1 MADKHLEQLLGILKS
16 SGADAWEVADINER
30 GWEFYFVRHR
40 LDQHRTKAVDSFSVK
55 VYKKLEDGQF
65 LGSASAQIAP
75 DASEEEMRRIVEG
88 LCRDASYVRNPFY
101 TLNKPSAEPAA
112 EEPAPMDMKA
122 VCGDF
127 LKTMR
132 SLPETETEDINS
144 YEIFVSEIRRRFL
157 NSEGVDVTSVYPSS
171 MVEAVVNARKD
182 GHEIELYRMLKSGT
196 CDPAQLTKEL
206 SEALAYGRDK
216 LAAQPTPALE
226 KADVIFSTDAAL
238 EIYLWYADRMN
249 AAYKFMKYSDWEAG
263 EPVTE
268 SDGGDSV
275 TLTAVPFLPN
285 SSRNFAFDAEG
296 APIRETV
303 QIQDNVARA
312 FLGSRQFSQYLG
324 LEQSFQPGNLKVS
337 GGQDSAE
344 ALRTGDYLEPVEFS
358 DFQVNPLTGDIA
370 GEIRLAFWHHDGKIT
385 PVFGGSVSGSMKQFA
400 RSIRFSRETRQ
411 YDWLEIPAVTRLK
424 DVTVTGIGES

>member
-16 SGADAWEVADINER
+16 SGADAWEVADINEW

-40 LDQHRTKAVDSFSVK
+40 LDQHRTKTVDSFSVK

-112 EEPAPMDMKA
+112 EEPAPMDMNA

-127 LKTMR
+127 LKAMR

-216 LAAQPTPALE
+216 LAARPTPALE
-226 KADVIFSTDAAL
+226 KADVVFSTDPARELYSWFVARL
-238 EIYLWYADRMN
+238 DTTMVYRGM
-249 AAYKFMKYSDWEAG
+249 SDWKIG
-263 EPVTE
+263 ETVGPENMTIR
-268 SDGGDSV
+268 
-275 TLTAVPFLPN
+275 AVRTLPN
-285 SSRNFAFDAEG
+285 SSWNTPYDDEG
-296 APIRETV
+296 APIRDLTL
-303 QIQDNVARA
+303 IDHGKTAAYWGR
-312 FLGSRQFSQYLG
+312 RQFSQYMKLDS
-324 LEQSFQPGNLKVS
+324 SFDVYNFAVT
-337 GGQDSAE
+337 GGTESEGD
-344 ALRTGDYLEPVEFS
+344 LRTGDYLEVVEFS
-358 DFQVNPLTGDIA
+358 DFQVDEITGDIA
-370 GEIRLAFWHHDGKIT
+370 GEIRLAYLHQGGKVT
-385 PVFGGSVSGSMKQFA
+385 PVSGGSVSGSMQELAKTM
-400 RSIRFSRETRQ
+400 RFSKESRQ
-411 YDWLEIPAVTRLK
+411 YNCHLIPSVTRLH
-424 DVTVTGIGES
+424 DVTITGAD